1 MKYRLLALDIDGTL
15 VNSKKEITP
24 KTHEALMKLQKNG
37 VKLAIASG
45 RPYPGM
51 KHFVKELELDRYGGY
66 LLSFNSGRIID
77 CSDNSVVC
85 EHAFSEKYMP
95 VLYNFAKG
103 NGANI
108 LSYDGDIV
116 VSETPEDEYLR
127 LEAGINK
134 MEVKKISSF
143 PDYFKAPVIKAILL
157 GNGDLLAEL
166 EIKLN
171 ELLGNKLNIF
181 RSEPFFLEVMPKD
194 IDKAAGL
201 KALEKLT
208 GIPVNEMVACGDG
221 YNDITMIKAAGAGV
235 AMENARQEVKEAADF
250 IAGSNNDDGLLI
262 AIEKYFKD

>member
-1 MKYRLLALDIDGTL
+1 MKYKLLALDIDGTL

-24 KTHEALMKLQKNG
+24 RTKEALMELQRKG

-51 KHFVKELELDRYGGY
+51 KHFIRELELDRYGGY
-66 LLSFNSGRIID
+66 LLCFNSGRIIN
-77 CSDNSVVC
+77 CETGKIVS
-85 EHAFSEKYMP
+85 EHAFSEKYIP
-95 VLYNFAKG
+95 VLYNFAKE

-116 VSETPEDEYLR
+116 VSETPEDQYLR

-134 MEVKKISSF
+134 MEVKRVASF

-157 GNGDLLAEL
+157 GDGELLAGL

-171 ELLGNKLNIF
+171 ELLGNELNIF
-181 RSEPFFLEVMPKD
+181 RSEPFFLEVMPKG

-201 KALEKLT
+201 KALEKST
-208 GIPVNEMVACGDG
+208 GISINEMVACGDG
-221 YNDITMIKAAGAGV
+221 YNDITMIKAAGIGA
-235 AMENARQEVKEAADF
+235 AMENAREEVKNAADF
-250 IAGSNNDDGLLI
+250 IAGSNNEDGLLPV
-262 AIEKYFKD
+262 IEKYFKD